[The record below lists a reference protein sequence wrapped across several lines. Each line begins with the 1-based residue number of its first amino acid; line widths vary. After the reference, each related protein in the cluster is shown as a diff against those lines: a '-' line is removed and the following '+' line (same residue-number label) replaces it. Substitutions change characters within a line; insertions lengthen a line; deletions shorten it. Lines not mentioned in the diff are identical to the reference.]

1 MEEEIAQM
9 QEIYE
14 QVIGYLVNYSF
25 QIAGA
30 IFIFM
35 LGMFMSRKLGKAL
48 ESFLLKKNIDVTLS
62 RFTAS
67 AIRILLL
74 GIVAIMALDQVGI
87 SVTPFVATIGALGLG
102 AGLAMQGM
110 LANYAAGV
118 TIIVTR
124 PFVVGDTISILGVN
138 GQVKEVH
145 LGNTVLSNEDEVS
158 ITIPNKHIL
167 GEIIHNSKSESI
179 IEMTISIA
187 YNADPEQAAVLV
199 ADAIA
204 NTEGVS
210 KRSTPQVGIQDFGD
224 DGFLLGVRYW
234 VPTVNLFKVRYA
246 ANARIY
252 QRLKENSIELTY
264 PQREVRILREES
276 TS

>member
-1 MEEEIAQM
+1 
-9 QEIYE
+9 
-14 QVIGYLVNYSF
+14 
-25 QIAGA
+25 
-30 IFIFM
+30 M

-62 RFTAS
+62 LFTAS

-110 LANYAAGV
+110 LANYADGV

-210 KRSTPQVGIQDFGD
+210 KRSLLQVGIQDLGD

-234 VPTVNLFKVRYA
+234 FPTVNLFKVRYA

-264 PQREVRILREES
+264 PQREVCILREEP